1 MLYFKINKIDAIDST
16 NLALKRK
23 YHKGLMKHGEVLW
36 AMDQV
41 KGKGQRAS
49 QWVSERTKTSLSHFF
64 YLKISYC

>member
-36 AMDQV
+36 ALDQV
-41 KGKGQRAS
+41 KGKGQRDS
-49 QWVSERTKTSLSHFF
+49 QWFS
-64 YLKISYC
+64 